1 MPSLAF
7 SAVGTMVGTMIN
19 FGATKKKGLSPFEA
33 KSLVHMVGVK
43 GFEPS
48 TPCTPCY
55 LLHFQQDS
63 KKFKKL
69 KIININQQVIG
80 L

>member
-1 MPSLAF
+1 MGTTMPSLAF
-7 SAVGTMVGTMIN
+7 SAVWTIVGTMIN

-48 TPCTPCY
+48 TPCTM
-55 LLHFQQDS
+55 
-63 KKFKKL
+63 
-69 KIININQQVIG
+69 QVRYQAAPHTG
-80 L
+80 